1 MHFLNDLDQSDQLPK
16 TILYNLN
23 PNESTSLCAALQN
36 FQQAASKPL
45 ALPRGRPL
53 TPGKLQSGRELAGQ
67 AKLQSGRELAGQ
79 AKLQYG
85 PAWWHLDHV
94 RGIREQLDILTSMSA
109 LGTHIGMLTDSRSFT
124 SYVRHDYYRRI
135 LCSFLAEKAQSG
147 EMPNDRT
154 LLIQTAQNIAYHNI
168 KNYLNL

>member
-1 MHFLNDLDQSDQLPK
+1 M
-16 TILYNLN
+16 
-23 PNESTSLCAALQN
+23 
-36 FQQAASKPL
+36 
-45 ALPRGRPL
+45 
-53 TPGKLQSGRELAGQ
+53 
-67 AKLQSGRELAGQ
+67 
-79 AKLQYG
+79 
-85 PAWWHLDHV
+85 

-135 LCSFLAEKAQSG
+135 LWSFLAEKAQTG
-147 EMPNDRT
+147 EMPNDQT